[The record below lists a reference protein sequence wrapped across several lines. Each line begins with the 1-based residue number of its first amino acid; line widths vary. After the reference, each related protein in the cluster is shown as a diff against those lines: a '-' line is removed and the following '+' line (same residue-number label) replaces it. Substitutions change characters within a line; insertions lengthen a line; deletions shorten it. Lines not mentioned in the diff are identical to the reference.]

1 MSFGT
6 ILIIVLIVFLL
17 ILAAIVT
24 VYIVLDVLGVVLCFV
39 GILMVAGR
47 L

>member
-39 GILMVAGR
+39 RILMVAGR